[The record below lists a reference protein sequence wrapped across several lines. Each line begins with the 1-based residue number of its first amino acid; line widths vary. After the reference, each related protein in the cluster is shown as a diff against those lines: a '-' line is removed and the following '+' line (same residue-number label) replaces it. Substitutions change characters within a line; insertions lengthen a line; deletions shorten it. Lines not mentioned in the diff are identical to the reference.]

1 MASAAHIEGM
11 ETTPMNQPA
20 ATLNQIIAARLGE
33 AIDPDAP
40 LSDEQAAKLGTA
52 LLHAAEIPCKIW
64 AREDLAGCTDE
75 VDEDSREAVIDEVWN
90 NRAYTLKNL
99 ADCTDSEWDT
109 ITNAVNEAADELGAR
124 V

>member
-1 MASAAHIEGM
+1 M
-11 ETTPMNQPA
+11 EKTPMNQPA
-20 ATLNQIIAARLGE
+20 PTLNQIIAERLGE

-40 LSDEQAAKLGTA
+40 LTEEQAAKLGTA

-64 AREDLAGCTDE
+64 AREDLEGCTDK
-75 VDEDSREAVIDEVWN
+75 VDEDSKEAVIAEVWN

-99 ADCTDSEWDT
+99 ADCTDADWDT
-109 ITNAVNEAADELGAR
+109 IINAVNAAADELNAR